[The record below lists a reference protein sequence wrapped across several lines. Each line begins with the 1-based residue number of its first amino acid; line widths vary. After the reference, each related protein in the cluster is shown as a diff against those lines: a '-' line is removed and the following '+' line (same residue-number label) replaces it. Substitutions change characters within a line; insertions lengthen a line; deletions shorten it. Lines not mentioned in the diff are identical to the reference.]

1 MELGVIG
8 MNGRVARKPARIN
21 VPVTLLKEQ
30 ELAVALTQ
38 FPRLEVKIVKATSMM
53 LSSAIR
59 IFLVVSF
66 VLSISSIMSNHFEI
80 LDFIK

>member
-1 MELGVIG
+1 
-8 MNGRVARKPARIN
+8 MNGRVAHKP
-21 VPVTLLKEQ
+21 VPIRSLVTLLKEQ
-30 ELAVALTQ
+30 ETASALTQ
-38 FPRLEVKIVKATSMM
+38 LLRSGVKIVKVTLMM

-80 LDFIK
+80 LDFIYQMKP